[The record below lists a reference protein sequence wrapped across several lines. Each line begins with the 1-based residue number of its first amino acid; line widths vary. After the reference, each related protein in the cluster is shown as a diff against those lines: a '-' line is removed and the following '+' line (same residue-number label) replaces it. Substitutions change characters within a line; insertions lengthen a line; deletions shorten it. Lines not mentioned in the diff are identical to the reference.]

1 MNAVSLLCEIIG
13 QTGKVAA
20 QACRDDAGYGALLD
34 AGLLKGDGLVEAVLC
49 ENCDVAH
56 DAEIVFEGGSY
67 GHFCPELGFVSVER
81 EDIVAIRPDISA
93 LVEHLRAAFE
103 CPPGGISQLGP
114 RTWRVGLADTPGGRA
129 VVYFHTCLQNDDD
142 LVSLENALRAEIRRD
157 YVLVVTAAGHL
168 PYREA
173 ATCTLAQLVQLDLG
187 TAHLRNSV
195 SVAEAVGAPPT
206 PTGGRPSVY
215 RERLQ
220 ALLAERAAQGLAE
233 DGRNEEAAAVLNA
246 YVERFPRD
254 AVPSRVTVQRSVTR
268 FRAGS

>member
-1 MNAVSLLCEIIG
+1 MDAVSLLCEIIG
-13 QTGKVAA
+13 QAGKVAA
-20 QACRDDAGYGALLD
+20 QAYRDDAGYGVLLD
-34 AGLLKGDGLVEAVLC
+34 AGLIQRDGLVQSVLC
-49 ENCDVAH
+49 ENCDMPH
-56 DAEIVFEGGSY
+56 DAEIVSEGGSY
-67 GHFCPELGFVSVER
+67 GHFCPEVGFVPGER
-81 EDIVAIRPDISA
+81 AGLVAARPNLSA
-93 LVEHLRAAFE
+93 LVKHLHTAFD
-103 CPPGGISQLGP
+103 CAPGGVSQLGP
-114 RTWRVGLADTPGGRA
+114 QTWRVGLVDTPGGRA

-173 ATCTLAQLVQLDLG
+173 ATYSLAQLVQLDLG

-195 SVAEAVGAPPT
+195 SVAKAVGAPPT

-233 DGRNEEAAAVLNA
+233 DGRNAEAAAVLNA
-246 YVERFPRD
+246 YIKRFPRD
-254 AVPSRVTVQRSVTR
+254 AVPSRATAQRSVTR